1 MALKKGRITLAASIL
16 VRRDAILRGVLD
28 GLSTVGMCY
37 VIVSRIATLH
47 NRHYR
52 FSSLLHVLF
61 PAKPHHF
68 SAAKVVCGAH
78 FVYGLQGLLRIGQ

>member
-1 MALKKGRITLAASIL
+1 MNADTRTSSSPFFSERPTAMEKRATLAFVNL
-16 VRRDAILRGVLD
+16 
-28 GLSTVGMCY
+28 
-37 VIVSRIATLH
+37 RIATLPDRH
-47 NRHYR
+47 NK
-52 FSSLLHVLF
+52 FSNLLHVIF